1 MKKYA
6 LPIFIFAVLLLSLF
20 YCGKHEHT
28 PSEWIIDEES
38 TCITLGYKYRMCL
51 ECGIVVEESY
61 LDTYGD
67 HVEEIDYGYVP
78 TCVRDGLTD
87 GCHCSVCGE
96 TIVEQRY
103 IPSIDHNYVVTE
115 TTMPTCTTDGYKTY
129 TCQCGYSYQELYAYA
144 LQHDGSVLDE
154 YVPPTCTDEGYSM
167 GYHCSRCGEVTIPQS
182 AIEPLGHYTV
192 TDYAVPATCTES
204 GLTEGSHC
212 ARCELVFV
220 AQTVIPPKG
229 HTIRIDE
236 GSEPTCTFDGCTDS
250 QVCTTC
256 YKTVV
261 ESITI
266 PATGHTYIDYEVIEP
281 TCSLGGYTERLCHC
295 GYVDVVDPTDA
306 LGHDEVIDP
315 RVEPACTTVGYT
327 EGSHCARCGKILK
340 YQNVIENLR
349 HDITTVQ
356 VDPTLDADGS
366 ITETCSR
373 CDYVNVTPIV
383 LTDYS
388 VPGCIERFIDHTD
401 ENGGIHVV
409 VPAIFEEKGVWYKVV
424 SVSSYA
430 FNRDYK
436 LASVVLPDTVTSIGE
451 RAFMQCYSLTSIRL
465 SENLLSIGDY
475 AFSDC
480 ERLVDI
486 QLPDSL
492 VTIGMHAFSDCKRI
506 TEIHL
511 GNSLTEVGEYAFS
524 LCESLRSIT
533 IPGSLRIIEPYAFA
547 WVHSVTEIVISEG
560 VERIEEGAFQST
572 DALTRLVLP
581 DSLQYVGYQA
591 FVNSAIVSLEIGKGD
606 VIFDD
611 EAFYN
616 CYNLTVIVIGEGT
629 KIFSPSAFLGC
640 ESLRAIH
647 DFGNTAVTF
656 DDPIAENVSVIL
668 KDGGCFFPND
678 GYSYTYTSDNLL
690 FRYDG
695 ELYQLIAY
703 CGLSDSVILPETV
716 NGSAYDIYSM
726 RGAVRVTLP
735 SNMTVIPDY
744 AFYAF
749 AGLKDVTIHNG
760 VIEIGRYAF
769 YSTGLTE
776 IVLPDS
782 VELIGSSAFESCG
795 RVKLLTLS
803 AGLKVIGEGAF
814 RNSGNYESVLVDV
827 IIPDSVET
835 IADEA
840 FYSFTSLGKVTV
852 GKGLSSLGFLGLGRP
867 TYFDVSPDNEC
878 FKSID
883 GTIYSKDGKILIT
896 FRYVDMAEGEGFVIP
911 EGVTTIK
918 AYAFSFSRIYFIEMP
933 STLTTIE
940 YRAFYNCFNITR
952 IKLGSGVVSVAND
965 AFASTG
971 VLTELILNAKLE
983 SVGSGA
989 FATNAKTVLYYE
1001 GIKAEWDNVLI
1012 NDKGINKLGDPYFY
1026 YEYKPTT
1033 SGPYWH
1039 YDADGNPVLW

>member
-6 LPIFIFAVLLLSLF
+6 LPIFIFTVLLLSLIS
-20 YCGKHEHT
+20 CGKHTHT

-38 TCITLGYKYRMCL
+38 TCSTLGYKYRTCL
-51 ECGIVVEESY
+51 DCGVVVEESE
-61 LDTYGD
+61 LESYGD
-67 HVEEIDYGYVP
+67 HVEETVPARAP
-78 TCVRDGLTD
+78 TCIREGLTE
-87 GCHCSVCGE
+87 GSRCSICQE
-96 TIVEQRY
+96 TLVEQRS
-103 IPSIDHNYVVTE
+103 IPTVSHNYVVTATKE
-115 TTMPTCTTDGYKTY
+115 PTCTTEGYQTY
-129 TCQCGYSYQELYAYA
+129 TCQCGYSYQYCYAEA
-144 LQHDGSVLDE
+144 LQHDSVLDD
-154 YVPPTCTDEGYSM
+154 YVAPTCTEDGYTM
-167 GYHCSRCGEVTIPQS
+167 GYHCSRCGVVTIKQDVIPAYGH
-182 AIEPLGHYTV
+182 AIVYDREEKP
-192 TDYAVPATCTES
+192 TCTKS
-204 GLTEGSHC
+204 GLTEGEHC
-212 ARCELVFV
+212 ARCGLATVE
-220 AQTVIPPKG
+220 QTVIPPNG
-229 HTIRIDE
+229 HSIYVHE
-236 GSEPTCTFDGCTDS
+236 GQEPTCEGDGFTEWQSCT
-250 QVCTTC
+250 VCHN
-256 YKTVV
+256 TVV
-261 ESITI
+261 ESVEI
-266 PATGHTYIDYEVIEP
+266 PATGHSYISSTVTPP
-281 TCSLGGYTERLCHC
+281 TCLLGGYTERLCHC

-306 LGHDEVIDP
+306 LGHDEVTDS
-315 RVEPACTTVGYT
+315 RVEPTCTTFGYT

-340 YQNVIENLR
+340 YQSVIENLR

-430 FNRDYK
+430 FSRDYK
-436 LASVVLPDTVTSIGE
+436 LASVVLPDTVKSIGE

-547 WVHSVTEIVISEG
+547 WIHSVTEIVISEG

-581 DSLQYVGYQA
+581 DSLQYVGYQT
-591 FVNSAIVSLEIGKGD
+591 FVNSGIVSLEIGKGD

-611 EAFYN
+611 EAFDY

-629 KIFSPSAFLGC
+629 KIFSPSAFLEC

-668 KDGGCFFPND
+668 RDGGCFFPND

-716 NGSAYDIYSM
+716 NGSAYDIYRM
-726 RGAVRVTLP
+726 CGAVRVTLP

-769 YSTGLTE
+769 CGTGLTE

-840 FYSFTSLGKVTV
+840 FYSFTSLGRVTV

-883 GTIYSKDGKILIT
+883 GTLYSKDGKTLIT
-896 FRYVDMAEGEGFVIP
+896 FRNADIAEGEGFVIP

-918 AYAFSFSRIYFIEMP
+918 AYAFYFSRIYFIEMP

-940 YRAFYNCFNITR
+940 YRAFYYCSNITR
-952 IKLGSGVVSVAND
+952 IKLGSGVVSVANS
-965 AFASTG
+965 AFEG
-971 VLTELILNAKLE
+971 KGKLTEIILNAKLE
-983 SVGSGA
+983 SIGAGA
-989 FATNAKTVLYYE
+989 FGANSDTVIYYE
-1001 GIKAEWDNVLI
+1001 GNKAQWDNVI
-1012 NDKGINKLGDPYFY
+1012 VNDRSIANLGDPYFY
-1026 YEYKPTT
+1026 YERQPTI

-1039 YDADGNPVLW
+1039 YGADGNPVLW